1 MTEQSQIILGDLKKD
16 GKGRT
21 FPICWEF
28 FAAGLCLLKVNN
40 GNAIIEKLKAKE
52 RRLVYPLE
60 TSDNLWLS
68 GVFRGYTRHR
78 FGVLIVTLE
87 QISRIVLLL
96 KLLILN
102 K

>member
-1 MTEQSQIILGDLKKD
+1 MTEQSEIILGDLKKD
-16 GKGRT
+16 GKGGT

-28 FAAGLCLLKVNN
+28 FPVGLCLLKVNN
-40 GNAIIEKLKAKE
+40 GSAIMEKIKAKE
-52 RRLVYPLE
+52 RRLVYPLK

-68 GVFRGYTRHR
+68 GVFRGYIRR
-78 FGVLIVTLE
+78 RLGVLIVTLE
-87 QISRIVLLL
+87 QISHIVMLL

>member
-1 MTEQSQIILGDLKKD
+1 MTEQSEIILGDLKKD
-16 GKGRT
+16 GKGGT

-28 FAAGLCLLKVNN
+28 FPVGLCLLKVNN
-40 GNAIIEKLKAKE
+40 GNAIMEKIKTKE
-52 RRLVYPLE
+52 RRLVYPLK

-68 GVFRGYTRHR
+68 GVFRGYTRRR
-78 FGVLIVTLE
+78 FGALIVTLE
-87 QISRIVLLL
+87 QISHIVMLL

>member
-1 MTEQSQIILGDLKKD
+1 MTEQSEIILGDLKKD
-16 GKGRT
+16 GKGGT

-28 FAAGLCLLKVNN
+28 FPVGLCLLKVNN
-40 GNAIIEKLKAKE
+40 GSAIMEKIKAKE
-52 RRLVYPLE
+52 RRLVYPLK

-68 GVFRGYTRHR
+68 GVFRGYTRR
-78 FGVLIVTLE
+78 RLGVLIVTLE
-87 QISRIVLLL
+87 QISHIVMLL